1 MLINYEIMIPR
12 LVIPDLTAN
21 VLSYSRIVEL
31 DFPLPVYCTMI
42 ECINAFELPDGLH

>member
-12 LVIPDLTAN
+12 LVIPGLTAN
-21 VLSYSRIVEL
+21 ILSDSSIAEL

-42 ECINAFELPDGLH
+42 ECINTFELPDG